1 VVPLLAN
8 PWSHATGE
16 THFKVVP
23 SRWRATSGGPEDQEI
38 IRADVAEF
46 ADLTGSPRRVRMT
59 EWRFGEDLLD
69 QVIRRE
75 ST

>member
-1 VVPLLAN
+1 MECVV
-8 PWSHATGE
+8 
-16 THFKVVP
+16 
-23 SRWRATSGGPEDQEI
+23 GGPEDQEI

-46 ADLTGSPRRVRMT
+46 ADLTGSPRRLCMT

-69 QVIRRE
+69 QVIRRA